1 MRGLYEKISVQL
13 CNLRQPDDYDAISAK
28 KARHWHFKH
37 RSVLHKYLQMIYRKE
52 LLPVIY

>member
-28 KARHWHFKH
+28 KARHWDFKH
-37 RSVLHKYLQMIYRKE
+37 RSVLHKYLQMISRKQ